1 MRKASPTARAKLG
14 KLKSHLFQDNS
25 RRGLR
30 GTVQASLGKIALISD
45 RMTSTYFKVT
55 GVADSY
61 AANDREEAERT
72 FRKVTSDD
80 TVSLV
85 MVTEPVFE
93 WIRPLVERFRK
104 EFPLVVSIP
113 AKGGS
118 KAEVDTLAQLIKR
131 TVGIDLKVK

>member
-1 MRKASPTARAKLG
+1 MKR
-14 KLKSHLFQDNS
+14 
-25 RRGLR
+25 
-30 GTVQASLGKIALISD
+30 LGKIALISD
-45 RMTSTYFKVT
+45 RTTSTYFKVT
-55 GVADSY
+55 GVSDSY
-61 AANDREEAERT
+61 AARDRDEAEKI

-80 TVSLV
+80 AISLV

-93 WIRPLVERFRK
+93 WVRPLLERSKK

-113 AKGGS
+113 AKSGS

>member
-1 MRKASPTARAKLG
+1 VKR
-14 KLKSHLFQDNS
+14 
-25 RRGLR
+25 
-30 GTVQASLGKIALISD
+30 LGKIALISD
-45 RMTSTYFKVT
+45 RTTSTYFKVT
-55 GVADSY
+55 GVSDSY
-61 AANDREEAERT
+61 AARDREEAEKI

-80 TVSLV
+80 TISLV

-93 WIRPLVERFRK
+93 WVRPLVERSKR

>member
-1 MRKASPTARAKLG
+1 MDAEIVADKGILIRSPYILN
-14 KLKSHLFQDNS
+14 NS
-25 RRGLR
+25 RPTRA
-30 GTVQASLGKIALISD
+30 VQRVIGLGKIALISD

-55 GVADSY
+55 GVSESY
-61 AANDREEAERT
+61 GAKDREEAERT
-72 FRKVTSDD
+72 FRKVSSDD
-80 TVSLV
+80 AVSLV

-93 WIRPLVERFRK
+93 WIRPMVERSRK
-104 EFPLVVSIP
+104 EIPLVVSIP